1 MINAAD
7 VERTIKKNAGPYFK
21 EVALFDLYTGK
32 QVGEGKKS
40 LAFALRFQ
48 SGEKT
53 LTDEEVD
60 SAVEKI
66 VAAAGKDFGAEL
78 RM

>member
-1 MINAAD
+1 M
-7 VERTIKKNAGPYFK
+7 ERTIKKNAGPYFK
-21 EVALFDLYTGK
+21 DVTLFDLYTGK
-32 QVGEGKKS
+32 PIDEGKKS

-60 SAVEKI
+60 AAVEKI
-66 VAAAGKDFGAEL
+66 VEAAGKEFGAEL